1 MAKRGRQTKRTYWQ
15 TKDGGVHF
23 SVVGGAGRFWKE
35 FSVFSAET
43 LDDLRVGD
51 GRFEFSYQT
60 KEEAIAHVKERIER
74 LERGITLYNQFKPE

>member
-1 MAKRGRQTKRTYWQ
+1 MKARPQDRSYYK

-23 SVVGGAGRFWKE
+23 SVVKGAGRFWTE

-43 LDDLRVGD
+43 LDDLRVGH

-60 KEEAIAHVKERIER
+60 KKEAVAHVKERIER
-74 LERGITLYNQFKPE
+74 LERGTTLYNQFKP